1 MTPRGMF
8 RHEMAVQN
16 YTTTVDSYGQGT
28 KSWSTAATVLGY
40 IESADGRSVDAVD
53 VTQGQTAYRIVI
65 PWIDSV
71 TIKSRILLR
80 ETGKT
85 DRTLELTGVVDPDL
99 RRMELHIEALEVTA

>member
-1 MTPRGMF
+1 MIKPTFTLTLGLFTLLAQAQMTPVGL
-8 RHEMAVQN
+8 
-16 YTTTVDSYGQGT
+16 
-28 KSWSTAATVLGY
+28 W
-40 IESADGRSVDAVD
+40 RSIDAVD

>member
-1 MTPRGMF
+1 M
-8 RHEMAVQN
+8 
-16 YTTTVDSYGQGT
+16 
-28 KSWSTAATVLGY
+28 
-40 IESADGRSVDAVD
+40 
-53 VTQGQTAYRIVI
+53 
-65 PWIDSV
+65 